1 MAQSIKC
8 LKNSSVSANQAALQL
23 VSTSNMQLIIISSLM
38 ENSQKYHK
46 WTNDDKQLF
55 TKLYKLHG
63 TAFDRYVQ
71 FFHDVTLS
79 QIKSFYN
86 NQLHKNKEIKNREM
100 NKDDKHA
107 TASPQTPNKHLAAKP
122 SQPSHQEK
130 PIIIPSG
137 APTIV
142 NEHPDQTQTFV
153 RMENTAPPP
162 KPALIP
168 DEVQLKDAVNQE
180 QDRDMG
186 VNDGTPYYIRE
197 LNDGVDYFNYSPYR
211 FDE

>member
-1 MAQSIKC
+1 
-8 LKNSSVSANQAALQL
+8 
-23 VSTSNMQLIIISSLM
+23 MQLIIISSLM

-63 TAFDRYVQ
+63 TAFDRYVP

-107 TASPQTPNKHLAAKP
+107 TASPQTPNKHLAARA
-122 SQPSHQEK
+122 QPSHQEK
-130 PIIIPSG
+130 PILIPSG

-142 NEHPDQTQTFV
+142 NEHLDQTQIFA
-153 RMENTAPPP
+153 RIENTAPLQE
-162 KPALIP
+162 PAIII
-168 DEVQLKDAVNQE
+168 